1 LTSGAERFIF
11 GSKTVSIRRRIE
23 MATLTVKNIPD
34 DLYEKLKQRAKAH
47 HRSVNREII
56 VCIQEALESRRMDPE
71 SFVARI
77 EALHRQMQTPPLTDK
92 MLRQARVDGRP

>member
-1 LTSGAERFIF
+1 
-11 GSKTVSIRRRIE
+11 

-34 DLYEKLKQRAKAH
+34 DLYEKLKQRAKARN
-47 HRSVNREII
+47 RSVNKEII

-77 EALHRQMQTPPLTDK
+77 EALHRQMQAPPLTDR
-92 MLRQARVDGRP
+92 MLRRAKTEGRP